1 MECLS
6 SRNDRSNRV
15 TNATVKNLALK
26 VRRPSLPRA
35 ACLLLP
41 LALGCGAARAVR
53 PDAPTAAEA
62 TGAKCNAAAESTNVY
77 VVDLPP
83 EQRSDLELALGSGDL
98 VVVSFSCNEIKLL
111 KTCKA
116 SGKYQYKGTSSKERV
131 LSLDDGDQ
139 IRAALPLGGAGI
151 AASFE
156 AEASTGTKFDL
167 GLVIS
172 GQLVGSASSFTAAEL
187 TGSCAGATHVIT
199 SGKMGAF
206 AMGTSAKAQMST
218 AAAVFGASVSASS
231 KSSKLTRSG
240 DGSIQACQT
249 ASSGDQEAP
258 KQCDALLAIELSKL
272 SKGFGNVE
280 VDFTFGLTY
289 GAEKC
294 TDISECESAC
304 NSGKGKGCKSLAIAL
319 IEGGEGV
326 DKNIPRG
333 LQLLNKG
340 CELGDVRSCAALSS
354 MLFFEQ
360 RFEEAIPLAEKA
372 CDIGNDPD
380 GCFNLGLIYTKLNQ
394 PKKAEK
400 PLEKAC
406 SSGIKAACKK
416 SD

>member
-1 MECLS
+1 MNHL
-6 SRNDRSNRV
+6 
-15 TNATVKNLALK
+15 NLDTH
-26 VRRPSLPRA
+26 RPLLRLG

-41 LALGCGAARAVR
+41 LAFGCGAAKAVR

-62 TGAKCNAAAESTNVY
+62 TGAKCNAAAENTNVY

-83 EQRSDLELALGSGDL
+83 EQRSDLELALGGGDL

-131 LSLDDGDQ
+131 LSLEDGDQ

-172 GQLVGSASSFTAAEL
+172 GQLIGSASSFTAAEL
-187 TGSCAGATHVIT
+187 TGNCAGATHVIT

-206 AMGTSAKAQMST
+206 AMGTSAKAELST
-218 AAAVFGASVSASS
+218 AAAVFGASASAKS
-231 KSSKLTRSG
+231 KSSKLTKSG
-240 DGSIQACQT
+240 DGSIHACEA
-249 ASSGDQEAP
+249 ASTEDEKAP

-272 SKGFGNVE
+272 AKGFGNVE

-289 GAEKC
+289 GEEACK
-294 TDISECESAC
+294 DIPACEATC

-319 IEGGEGV
+319 IEGGDGI

-340 CELGDVRSCAALSS
+340 CDLGDVRACAALSS

-360 RFEEAIPLAEKA
+360 RFEEALPLAEKA

-380 GCFNLGLIYTKLNQ
+380 GCWNLALVYQTLKQ

-400 PLEKAC
+400 PREKAC
-406 SSGIKAACKK
+406 SAGVKAACNKPE
-416 SD
+416 